1 MVTITYSGTS
11 KPGAMMLAS
20 EGNYRLNRGSI
31 GDVNW
36 GRRRADTLLNP
47 DISNSVNKWHMRRLF
62 QRYDVPMPKLVDS
75 LDEHITYPILGRKT
89 FHTRKKGFYVCNSY
103 DDVEKALQ
111 KGASHFMEYVRGDN
125 IKEFRCHIFRGKS
138 IRLSE
143 KLFDEELSDYVT
155 IKPTLNK
162 KPMREAAKKA
172 VGALGLD
179 FGAVDIL
186 ADGESVWV
194 LEVNAAPGLGG
205 STPRVYT
212 EAINKY
218 LEERFA

>member
-1 MVTITYSGTS
+1 MTTITYARQS
-11 KPGAMMLAS
+11 KPGAIALAS
-20 EGNYRLNRGSI
+20 QGMYRLNRGRS

-62 QRYDVPMPKLVDS
+62 ERHDVPMPKLVDV
-75 LDEHITYPILGRKT
+75 LDEQEVTFPILGRKT
-89 FHTRKKGFYVCNSY
+89 YHTRKKGFYVCHNY
-103 DDVEKALQ
+103 NDVEKALQ
-111 KGASHFMEYVRGDN
+111 KGATHFMEYIRGADV
-125 IKEFRCHIFRGKS
+125 KEFRCHIFNGKS

-143 KLFDEELSDYVT
+143 KSFDEELGDYVT
-155 IKPTLNK
+155 IKPTYRK

-186 ADGESVWV
+186 SDGEQVWV

-205 STPRVYT
+205 STPRVYS
-212 EAINKY
+212 EAINEY
-218 LEERFA
+218 LNER